1 MKGAHQVLTVLFFLA
16 LAFGL
21 FVMVRSLGRYPE
33 GTVGFGVVLGSLVAA
48 SIIPG
53 IIWIIR
59 YFVGKE
65 MKK

>member
-1 MKGAHQVLTVLFFLA
+1 MKTVHQILTVVFFVA
-16 LAFGL
+16 LVFGL
-21 FVMVRSLGRYPE
+21 FVMVKSLGQYPP
-33 GTVGFGVVLGSLVAA
+33 GTVNFGVILGSVVAA

-65 MKK
+65 LKK